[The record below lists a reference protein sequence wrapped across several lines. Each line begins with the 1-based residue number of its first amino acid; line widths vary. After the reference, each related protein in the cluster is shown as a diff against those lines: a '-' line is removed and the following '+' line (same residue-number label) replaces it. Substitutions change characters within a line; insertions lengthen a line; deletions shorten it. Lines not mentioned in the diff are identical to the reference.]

1 LLKIRSFYQQHF
13 QLNMSKTI
21 VFLMLL
27 SPLMSMSQNLVDA
40 YPTYDGSDLGCAY
53 TPQATTFRVWSPAA
67 KSVKLRFYKSD
78 APKERDIDL
87 IETVEMKAAEKG
99 TWAFSAAGDRVGQ
112 YYTYQVTTDSA
123 TMKEVPDIYAKAVG
137 ANGKRAQI
145 IDFQRAAPKKWAED
159 KSPIFKQKTDAII
172 YELHIRDATI
182 HPASGVK
189 NKGKFLGLT
198 EQKTTS
204 PDGMKTGLDYIA
216 DLGVTHVQ
224 ILPMYDYFT
233 VDENAPFDPKS
244 YNWGY
249 DPLNYNAPEGNYSTN
264 PTDGA
269 VRVTELRQMIQSF
282 HAKGL
287 RVVMDV
293 VYNHT
298 MFGEASYF
306 HQLVPNY
313 YHRVSADGKFSNG
326 SGCGNETA
334 SDRPMMRKFML
345 ESLLHWVEN
354 YHIDGFRFDLMGL
367 HDLETM
373 NFISQALHKVKP
385 DILLYGEGWT
395 AGDSPLNENRRSL
408 KQFAAKLDKIG
419 VFSDDMRDGLKG
431 SVFERLQQGFVSGRA
446 GMEASIQFGVA
457 ASVTHPNVDA
467 SKVIYAKENWA
478 AEPYHCI
485 NYVECHD
492 NHTLWDKLA
501 ISNPTDKEAIRQKM
515 HRLANTIVLTSQG
528 ISFLHAGAEF
538 MRTKQGEENSFKSPD
553 DINHL
558 DWERASKNKILI
570 GYFKD
575 LIALRKNHPAFR
587 MPTAEAIRQNL
598 QFLKTDA
605 GVVAYTL
612 NGAKTG
618 DKWKEII
625 VIYNANHKIMPVT
638 VPNGKWKII
647 LDGEQI
653 HEKGKQDFKGANYYM
668 PAISTV
674 ILAR

>member
-1 LLKIRSFYQQHF
+1 M
-13 QLNMSKTI
+13 NKTS

-27 SPLMSMSQNLVDA
+27 SPFIAMAQNPVDA

-53 TPQATTFRVWSPAA
+53 TPQTTSFRLWSPAA

-78 APKERDIDL
+78 APKERDMDL
-87 IETVEMKAAEKG
+87 IEAVEMKAAEKG
-99 TWAFSAAGDRVGQ
+99 TWTFSAAGDRIGQ
-112 YYTYQVTTDSA
+112 YYTYQVSTDSA
-123 TMKEVPDIYAKAVG
+123 TMKEVPDLYAKAVG

-159 KSPIFKQKTDAII
+159 KSPVFKQKTDAII

-198 EQKTTS
+198 ELKTKS

-233 VDENAPFDPKS
+233 VDEIAPFDPKS

-264 PTDGA
+264 PHDGA
-269 VRVTELRQMIQSF
+269 VRVTELRQMIQRF

-298 MFGEASYF
+298 MFGEESYF

-367 HDLETM
+367 HDIETM
-373 NFISQALHKVKP
+373 NFISQELHKVKP

-395 AGDSPLNENRRSL
+395 AGDCPLPENRRSL
-408 KQFAAKLDKIG
+408 KKYAAKLDKIG

-431 SVFERLQQGFVSGRA
+431 SVFERLQQGFVSGKA
-446 GMEASIQFGVA
+446 GMESSIQFGVV
-457 ASVTHPNVDA
+457 ASVQHPNVDA

-501 ISNPTDKEAIRQKM
+501 ISNAADNEAIRQKM

-528 ISFLHAGAEF
+528 ISFLHAGSEF

-558 DWERASKNKILI
+558 DWERASKNKISI
-570 GYFKD
+570 QYFKS

-587 MPTAEAIRQNL
+587 MPTAEAIRQNV
-598 QFLKTDA
+598 QFLKSDA

-625 VIYNANHKIMPVT
+625 VVYNANNKIMPVT
-638 VPNGKWKII
+638 IPDGKWKII
-647 LDGEQI
+647 LDGE
-653 HEKGKQDFKGANYYM
+653 HVTEKGAQDFKGTNYYV